1 MSKKKRTGSFSPAGN
16 SKRPRQGIILS
27 QAEGAEPMVRT
38 PRLGSRKTNLATQLI
53 RGGNSASVREYKKA
67 GYDIFG
73 TTRDGVVI
81 VKPSGAPDSFDLN
94 QLDRAFSQANSK
106 NWR

>member
-16 SKRPRQGIILS
+16 NNKRRQGIVLS
-27 QAEGAEPMVRT
+27 PAEGAEPMVRT
-38 PRLGSRKTNLATQLI
+38 PRIGPRKTNLAAQLI

-94 QLDRAFSQANSK
+94 QLDMAFSRANSK

>member
-16 SKRPRQGIILS
+16 GKKRQSGIVLSAMSFAKRPTNG
-27 QAEGAEPMVRT
+27 M
-38 PRLGSRKTNLATQLI
+38 RL
-53 RGGNSASVREYKKA
+53 VEEYKKA

-81 VKPSGAPDSFDLN
+81 VKPSGTPDSFDLN

>member
-16 SKRPRQGIILS
+16 GKKRRPGIILS
-27 QAEGAEPMVRT
+27 PAEGAEPVVRT
-38 PRLGSRKTNLATQLI
+38 VRMGQRKTNLAAQLI

-73 TTRDGVVI
+73 TTSDGVVI

-94 QLDRAFSQANSK
+94 QLDRAFSQANAK